1 MKRKEKSMPES
12 MKPENQRKAQ
22 AAKDKATLIWAS
34 ERGAG
39 TQPASFP
46 EVNKAPQKSQKNIKR

>member
-1 MKRKEKSMPES
+1 MKPKKKEMPDS
-12 MKPENQRKAQ
+12 MKPESQRKAQ

>member
-12 MKPENQRKAQ
+12 MEPWNQREAQ

>member
-1 MKRKEKSMPES
+1 MKRREKTMPDS
-12 MKPENQRKAQ
+12 MKPDNQRKAQ
-22 AAKDKATLIWAS
+22 AAKDRATLIWAS

>member
-1 MKRKEKSMPES
+1 MKPKKKEMPDS
-12 MKPENQRKAQ
+12 MKPESQRKAQ
-22 AAKDKATLIWAS
+22 AAKDKAILIWAS

-46 EVNKAPQKSQKNIKR
+46 EVSKAPQKSQKNIKR

>member
-1 MKRKEKSMPES
+1 MPDS
-12 MKPENQRKAQ
+12 MKPESQRKAQ
-22 AAKDKATLIWAS
+22 AAKDKAILIWAS

-46 EVNKAPQKSQKNIKR
+46 EVSKAPQKSQKNIKR